1 MRLRTII
8 SLVLVI
14 SSASVVSAQ
23 SPYPDRPVDLRVTGM
38 LLSAETPKRD
48 DLATVNIFV
57 RDTPLVLRI
66 GKVEDLPS
74 IERERADADER
85 LVRQRNGIRDVE
97 HREVWGLGRY
107 AKRLHAPH
115 RAITPG
121 GENRTARRRASPLA
135 SSCVTGRLQL
145 HAGFHRKERT
155 P

>member
-66 GKVEDLPS
+66 GKVEDLTTQ
-74 IERERADADER
+74 ERERAIKDDVLLRQVRFYGPDTLMER
-85 LVRQRNGIRDVE
+85 MLKPEI
-97 HREVWGLGRY
+97 LGRVLTIEGWLKT
-107 AKRLHAPH
+107 AQRRFQVTAVEETTG
-115 RAITPG
+115 ATP
-121 GENRTARRRASPLA
+121 
-135 SSCVTGRLQL
+135 Q
-145 HAGFHRKERT
+145 HQ
-155 P
+155 